1 MRVPHFK
8 PSDFPFGPEPPPT
21 ASWAARYAVGHPNLR
36 RAIRNAFLPHKTKAE
51 FEAWVVKRMPWEF
64 IARMDQIEPT
74 GQWMTWLM
82 QAGRGAGKTKT
93 GAEWSWKQVH
103 RWPGFQHAVI
113 SPTFD
118 DLDKVT
124 FDGPSGLMRLVER
137 FPHKVK
143 KVLRKP
149 WRIDFVN
156 GSRINSFTA
165 EAAERLRGP
174 EHNGAWL
181 DELAGM
187 GKKADEVYT
196 QASFG
201 LRRMGPNR
209 EQPRMLLTSTPKPL
223 PLFRTLN
230 ARFKD
235 GDPAV
240 VVTRA
245 STMDNIA
252 NLSEFA
258 VNELRG
264 RYEGTRLGRQELLGE
279 LLTDI
284 PGALWSADMFQRSSM
299 PPRLD
304 RVVVAVDP
312 SGAGSATSTSDAIGI
327 VVVGVIFGKTKEE
340 DRFFIIEDATLVA
353 SPKDWAMRVAKA
365 YDDWDADRVV
375 AESNFGGAMVES
387 VIKNA
392 APNIP
397 VKLVTAT
404 RGKVVRAEP
413 VAALYELGRVQHV
426 GTFPDLEDQMMA
438 MTVTGYVGEGSPDRA
453 DAAIWGLTDLMTRVV
468 APNAAVGGG
477 VRPSAWRPNL

>member
-1 MRVPHFK
+1 MRIPHTNADQYHRGK
-8 PSDFPFGPEPPPT
+8 EPLPG
-21 ASWAARYAVGHPNLR
+21 ASWAARYAVARPVLARH
-36 RAIRNAFLPHKTKAE
+36 IRNAFLPGKTKVE
-51 FEAWVVKRMPWEF
+51 FEAWVMQRMPWEF
-64 IARMDQIEPT
+64 IARMDQIEPV
-74 GQWMTWLM
+74 GNWMTWLM
-82 QAGRGAGKTKT
+82 QSGRGAGKTKT

-103 RWPGFQHAVI
+103 RWPGFQMGVT
-113 SPTFD
+113 SPTSD
-118 DLDKVT
+118 DHNKVT
-124 FDGPSGLMRLVER
+124 FDGPSGLLRLVEK

-143 KVLRKP
+143 KVLRRP
-149 WRIDFVN
+149 WQIDFVN

-165 EAAERLRGP
+165 EASERLRGP
-174 EHNGAWL
+174 EHHAMWI

-201 LRRMGPNR
+201 LRLMGPDR
-209 EQPRMLLTSTPKPL
+209 EPPRMLLTSTPKPL

-230 ARFKD
+230 ARFRD

-240 VVTRA
+240 AVTRA

-264 RYEGTRLGRQELLGE
+264 RYEGTRLGRQELYGE

-284 PGALWSADMFQRSSM
+284 PGALWGADSFLRSSM

-312 SGAGSATSTSDAIGI
+312 SGAGSATSSSDAIGI
-327 VVVGVIFGKTKEE
+327 VVVGVIFGKTKED
-340 DRFFIIEDATLVA
+340 DRFFVIEDATLVA
-353 SPKDWAMRVAKA
+353 SPRDWAMRVAKC

-375 AESNFGGAMVES
+375 AESNFGGAMVGS

-397 VKLVTAT
+397 VRLVTAT
-404 RGKVVRAEP
+404 RGKTVRAEP
-413 VAALYELGRVQHV
+413 VAALYELGRVHHV
-426 GTFPDLEDQMMA
+426 GMFPELEDEMQA
-438 MTVTGYVGEGSPDRA
+438 FTVTGYVGEGSPDRA

-468 APNAAVGGG
+468 APNSSVGGG
-477 VRPSAWRPNL
+477 VRPSAWKPNT